1 MSSVMT
7 ESDFRHLVAH
17 LERECDIAPERYRF
31 RVMALAALGYAYA
44 VGILALCVGGVI
56 AGVALLFSRHVY
68 VGGKLAL
75 FFAVATF
82 FVVRGLWVR
91 LDPPKGRR
99 ITRDEVPHL
108 WRLIDKLRA
117 KQPGPAIHEII
128 VDDEFN
134 ASIVQTPRLGVLGW
148 YRNTLTVGLPLM
160 QALSPK
166 EFAAVVAHEYGHLS
180 GAHGKSGAWIYRT
193 RLVWMRLASAFA
205 EEDGWFDKLFTR
217 FFRWYFPW
225 FNAYSFVLA
234 RQQEYEADRAAARF
248 VGRSTMASAL
258 VAASVKGRFMTEKFW
273 PGLYA
278 QADHQPR
285 PGFLPHATMRTALR
299 VAGDSADFRTWM
311 WEALAKLTTYD
322 DTHPSLRDRLEAL
335 RVKPAVPPQPEHT
348 AAQVLLR
355 DALPSITADLDAA
368 WLRRT
373 ETDWRERHNKV
384 QAAQMA
390 VDRLAGTDPHSL
402 EVEEKS
408 RYALALLTLDRRRE
422 ALPLLR
428 DAAEHA
434 RGNAETAMA
443 AGRLLAD
450 QGDDAAVK
458 YFELAMDRDGDT
470 IPEATWRAAKLF
482 EHIGNEA
489 LAQEWFDRYERIV
502 AD

>member
-1 MSSVMT
+1 MT
-7 ESDFRHLVAH
+7 ETDFRHLVAR

-31 RVMALAALGYAYA
+31 RVKALATLGYAYA
-44 VGILALCVGGVI
+44 VGMLALCVAGVI
-56 AGVALLFSRHVY
+56 GGIALVLAHQPFI
-68 VGGKLAL
+68 GGKLAL
-75 FFAVATF
+75 FSIVSTAL
-82 FVVRGLWVR
+82 VVRGLWVR

-99 ITRDEVPHL
+99 IGRDEAPHL

-117 KQPGPAIHEII
+117 KQPGPQIHEII

-193 RLVWMRLASAFA
+193 RLVWMRLATAFS

-234 RQQEYEADRAAARF
+234 RQQEYEADRAAAHF
-248 VGRSTMASAL
+248 VGRSTMGAAL
-258 VAASVKGRFMTEKFW
+258 VAASVKGRFMSETFW

-285 PGFLPHATMRTALR
+285 PGFLPHASLRMALR
-299 VAGDSADFRTWM
+299 VAGDSADFKTWM
-311 WEALAKLTTYD
+311 WEALAKRTTYD
-322 DTHPSLRDRLEAL
+322 DTHPCLRDRLEAL
-335 RVKPAVPPQPEHT
+335 RVKPVVPAQPAHS

-355 DALPSITADLDAA
+355 DALGSITADLDAA

-373 ETDWRERHNKV
+373 EADWRERHNKV
-384 QAAQMA
+384 QAAQM
-390 VDRLAGTDPHSL
+390 VIDRFAGSDPRTLKL
-402 EVEEKS
+402 EDKN
-408 RYALALLTLDRRRE
+408 RFALAMLTLDRKDE

-428 DAAEHA
+428 DAAEQA
-434 RGNAETAMA
+434 GGSAETAMA
-443 AGRLLAD
+443 AGRLLAEA
-450 QGDDAAVK
+450 GDDAAVK
-458 YFELAMDRDGDT
+458 YFNLAMDRDGD
-470 IPEATWRAAKLF
+470 IIAEATWRVAHLY
-482 EHIGNEA
+482 EQIGNEA
-489 LAQEWFDRYERIV
+489 LAKEWHERYERIM